1 MGDFSGSGWAKRLSL
16 PLLGASILVLQVAS
30 ARADET
36 GAGGLFV
43 LPVERTWPVNASAAA
58 VFDERLSIAI
68 AETRRARPLGAR
80 DVPEAQRSTLPKE
93 LSACVTPACLKR
105 LTELTGAERVLG
117 TKLADDGGGPTLFAS
132 VYDARTGAVVQ
143 RREWPGRPDE
153 PPVSGRLAGE
163 VARWAVGPAPQARA
177 ADPPPA
183 VRALAIPP
191 SPGVVAL
198 ALAPGEPAASQA
210 NALLDQLATELG
222 RRGPFSMLSRGGGL
236 PRGGGAPPSQR
247 ATVQVEQAHVSLRAH
262 HAHHVREGALAA
274 VMTIVDVPGGTALFS
289 ARGHAER
296 SIDSKKVSDA
306 EVMSQL
312 VDDVVAQ
319 WMQAFDAQSVA
330 GKLTKKGSP

>member
-1 MGDFSGSGWAKRLSL
+1 MGDSSGSGWAARFWL
-16 PLLGASILVLQVAS
+16 PLLGASILVLGATS
-30 ARADET
+30 ARADEA
-36 GAGGLFV
+36 GGGGLFV
-43 LPVERTWPVNASAAA
+43 LPVERTWPVSPSAAA

-68 AETRRARPLGAR
+68 AETRRARPLGPR

-105 LTELTGAERVLG
+105 LAQATGAERVVG

-132 VYDARTGAVVQ
+132 VYDARTGALVQ

-163 VARWAVGPAPQARA
+163 IARWAVGPAPSPAPAVPPPPVRA
-177 ADPPPA
+177 A
-183 VRALAIPP
+183 VIPQ

-198 ALAPGEPAASQA
+198 ALAPGEPESSQA
-210 NALLDQLATELG
+210 NALLDQLATQLG
-222 RRGPFSMLSRGGGL
+222 RRGRFSIL
-236 PRGGGAPPSQR
+236 PRGGGGASPSQR

-262 HAHHVREGALAA
+262 HVHHVREGALAA
-274 VMTIVDVPGGTALFS
+274 VVTIVDVPSGTELFS

-296 SIDSKKVSDA
+296 SIESKKVSDE